1 MTGPPRWAAEAHE
14 DVIGQ
19 DRLARSLLRV
29 IARIPPGSIIGV
41 HGAPGSGRDEFVRRL
56 AWLAGPGRGRAGE
69 VPQAIHPE
77 VLWLD
82 AWSWCKQ
89 GHVVAGLVGALAEGL
104 RQQGP
109 ARERARELA
118 AAMSRMRFD
127 GTMPDLA
134 GPAFGGRTIDPLAD
148 VGRVFSALVDKVR
161 EPRGGRILLVI
172 DGAERLTPAAR
183 WQLLDGMRAALVLRP
198 ELVMVLSIGRE
209 SIVDALR
216 SHHGDMA
223 DSSAVRVLDDLF
235 DLSVTVPNLEV
246 RRIGTLLRE
255 YIGGAE
261 ATVRRSFGREA
272 LTGLSAAVAHR
283 PLGSPRFLRRL
294 AWRTVL
300 LAEFAAEMR
309 ATRVLSEAQWAWV
322 IISERW
328 PEFRRFMI
336 RGGRKRWVELARAVQ
351 KMKTGQPEL
360 VAVRGGDAPVAIR
373 SGIAT
378 WLADDLILND
388 YLRLHAEGF
397 AHDGEGIFW
406 LENLMLAAGL

>member
-1 MTGPPRWAAEAHE
+1 MASQPRWATEAHE

-29 IARIPPGSIIGV
+29 IARMPAGSIVAV

-56 AWLAGPGRGRAGE
+56 AWLAGPGRGRAGD
-69 VPQAIHPE
+69 VPAGIHPE

-89 GHVVAGLVGALAEGL
+89 GHVVSGLVGAVANGL

-109 ARERARELA
+109 TRERARELA
-118 AAMSRMRFD
+118 AVMSRMRFD
-127 GTMPDLA
+127 GSMPEVP
-134 GPAFGGRTIDPLAD
+134 GSAFSSRSVDPVAD
-148 VGRVFSALVDKVR
+148 VGRAFAGLVDKVR
-161 EPRGGRILLVI
+161 EPRGGRLVLVV
-172 DGAERLTPAAR
+172 DGAERLTPAGI
-183 WQLLDGMRAALVLRP
+183 WQLLDGMRATLVLAP
-198 ELVMVLSIGRE
+198 EIVMVLSIGRE
-209 SIVDALR
+209 AVVEALR
-216 SHHGDMA
+216 VHHGEMA
-223 DSSAVRVLDDLF
+223 ESSAIRILDDIF
-235 DLSVTVPNLEV
+235 DLTVTVPNLEV

-255 YIGGAE
+255 YIGNAE
-261 ATVRRSFGREA
+261 NTVRRSFGREA

-283 PLGSPRFLRRL
+283 PLGSPRFLKRL

-328 PEFRRFMI
+328 PDFRRFMI

-351 KMKTGQPEL
+351 KMKSGKPDL
-360 VAVRGGDAPVAIR
+360 VAVSGGAAPVALR
-373 SGIAT
+373 SGIAD

>member
-1 MTGPPRWAAEAHE
+1 MTGQPRWAQQAHE

-29 IARIPPGSIIGV
+29 IARMPAGSIVAV

-56 AWLAGPGRGRAGE
+56 AWLAGPGRGRAGD
-69 VPQAIHPE
+69 VPAGIHPE

-89 GHVVAGLVGALAEGL
+89 GHVVSGLVGAVAEGI
-104 RQQGP
+104 RQPGP
-109 ARERARELA
+109 TRERARELA
-118 AAMSRMRFD
+118 AALSRMRFD
-127 GTMPDLA
+127 GTMPEVP
-134 GPAFGGRTIDPLAD
+134 GPAFGSRATDPVADIGRA
-148 VGRVFSALVDKVR
+148 FSNLVDKVR
-161 EPRGGRILLVI
+161 DPRGGRLVMII
-172 DGAERLTPAAR
+172 DGAERLTPSGR
-183 WQLLDGMRAALVLRP
+183 WQLIDGMRAALALEP

-209 SIVDALR
+209 SVVEALR

-223 DSSAVRVLDDLF
+223 DNSAVRVLDDLF
-235 DLSVTVPNLEV
+235 DLTVTVPNLEV

-255 YIGGAE
+255 YIGSAE
-261 ATVRRSFGREA
+261 NTVRRSFGREA

-300 LAEFAAEMR
+300 LAEFAAEIR

-328 PEFRRFMI
+328 PDFRRFMI
-336 RGGRKRWVELARAVQ
+336 RGGRKRWVELARTVQ
-351 KMKTGQPEL
+351 KMKSGKPDL
-360 VAVRGGDAPVAIR
+360 VAMTGGEQPRAMR
-373 SGIAT
+373 SGISE
-378 WLADDLILND
+378 WLDEDLILND

>member
-1 MTGPPRWAAEAHE
+1 MAGPPRWALQAHE

-29 IARIPPGSIIGV
+29 ISRMPAGSIVAV

-69 VPQAIHPE
+69 VPAGIHPE

-89 GHVVAGLVGALAEGL
+89 GHVVSGLVGALAHGL

-109 ARERARELA
+109 SRERARELSVVL
-118 AAMSRMRFD
+118 SRMRFD
-127 GTMPDLA
+127 GTMADSP
-134 GPAFGGRTIDPLAD
+134 GSAFGGRSIDPVAD
-148 VGRVFSALVDKVR
+148 VGRAFGQLVDKVR
-161 EPRGGRILLVI
+161 EPRGGRLILVI
-172 DGAERLTPAAR
+172 DGADRLSPKAR
-183 WQLLDGMRAALVLRP
+183 WQLLDGMRATLVGAP
-198 ELVMVLSIGRE
+198 ELIMILSMGRE
-209 SIVDALR
+209 AVVEAL
-216 SHHGDMA
+216 SAHHGQM
-223 DSSAVRVLDDLF
+223 SENSAVRILDDIF
-235 DLSVTVPNLEV
+235 DLTITVPNLEV

-255 YIGGAE
+255 YIGNAE
-261 ATVRRSFGREA
+261 NTVRRSFGREA

-328 PEFRRFMI
+328 PDFRRFMI

-351 KMKTGQPEL
+351 QMKSGKGGL
-360 VAVRGGDAPVAIR
+360 VAVSGGAGAVP
-373 SGIAT
+373 SGIAQ
-378 WLADDLILND
+378 WLAEDLILND